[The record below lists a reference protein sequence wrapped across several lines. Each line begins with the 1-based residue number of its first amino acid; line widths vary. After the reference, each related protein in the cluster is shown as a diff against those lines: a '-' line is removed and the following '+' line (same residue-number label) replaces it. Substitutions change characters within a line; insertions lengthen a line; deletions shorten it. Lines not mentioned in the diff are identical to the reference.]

1 MDTLNGNKT
10 SSQLEEEV
18 NAQRD
23 RIEARIGEIKDRLS
37 PGQLLDEA
45 LSYTKHGGAQ
55 FASNFAHQV
64 SANPMPAA
72 LVGIGLAWLISS
84 TASAGTPTTSVERW
98 EEGGDYP
105 YARVGASGLRR
116 VAHQADADGQWWSEF
131 EGATGSRFKARS
143 DELGRRAGHFT
154 DDTGKKF
161 AGFIDDAGN
170 RVRQFQDESGNRL
183 DDAMGWAAH
192 SWRDA
197 KHSLGGAL
205 RSATSVIGHTSDDV
219 VAGSHKL
226 GSSASAGVQAQADQL
241 SRQIG
246 SLFEQQPLIA
256 GALAFAAGAALG
268 AALPHTHQED
278 QLVGEQADKLRD
290 KASESLGSLYEKGK
304 EQAADL
310 YEDVSDKAGQ
320 VYDETKSRIT
330 SIAAAEGETT
340 RQ

>member
-18 NAQRD
+18 TAQRD

-84 TASAGTPTTSVERW
+84 TASAGTATRDVDRR
-98 EEGGDYP
+98 EEDGDYP

-116 VAHQADADGQWWSEF
+116 VTHQADEEGQWWSEF
-131 EGATGSRFKARS
+131 EGDAGIRFKAKS

-154 DDTGKKF
+154 DSTGRKF
-161 AGFIDDAGN
+161 AGCIDEAGN

-192 SWRDA
+192 SWRDT
-197 KHSLGGAL
+197 KHSLGGVL
-205 RSATSVIGHTSDDV
+205 SSATSAIGQTSGDV
-219 VAGSHKL
+219 VAGSRKL

-268 AALPHTHQED
+268 AALPHTDQED
-278 QLVGEQADKLRD
+278 QLAGGQADKLRD
-290 KASESLGSLYEKGK
+290 KASESLGGLYDKGK
-304 EQAADL
+304 ERAAKV
-310 YEDVSDKAGQ
+310 YEDVGDKASQ